1 LTLYLAFSLD
11 FTHNYRHNYFKSKL
25 GSHLGDRMNTNEFDK
40 HAKDNLS
47 FYEGFLNFSKYVIAA
62 IIVTLIAM
70 AYFLL

>member
-1 LTLYLAFSLD
+1 
-11 FTHNYRHNYFKSKL
+11 
-25 GSHLGDRMNTNEFDK
+25 MNTNEFDK